1 MKRTSFLSKNLFLLS
16 ILDCL
21 RVIPY
26 RKRFQN
32 GRKEVLMDQ
41 DFLLIR
47 KMKQGD
53 EEAME
58 VFVRRYYPQILK
70 YCSFHCGDRQQ
81 AQDLTQE
88 TFLRFFRA
96 LAGYTYKG
104 KTLNYLYTVARNLCI
119 DQWEK
124 GREIVMDAFPE
135 KGEEKM
141 SEVDERLAVEE
152 ALNSLPETLREV
164 VVLRFFQELKI
175 KEIAKILNIGVPTVK
190 YRLKKA
196 LELME
201 QEFGEEERHENG

>member
-1 MKRTSFLSKNLFLLS
+1 
-16 ILDCL
+16 
-21 RVIPY
+21 
-26 RKRFQN
+26 
-32 GRKEVLMDQ
+32 MDQ

-58 VFVRRYYPQILK
+58 VFVRRYYSQILK
-70 YCSFHCGDRQQ
+70 YCCFHCGDRQQ

-96 LAGYTYKG
+96 LAGYRYKG
-104 KTLNYLYTVARNLCI
+104 KTLNYLYTVVRNLCI

-141 SEVDERLAVEE
+141 SEVEERLTVEG
-152 ALNSLPETLREV
+152 ALKSLPETLREV
-164 VVLRFFQELKI
+164 VVLRFFQERKI

-201 QEFGEEERHENG
+201 QEYNFSESQ